1 MAIYYVTVA
10 SADNWSGAVC
20 NLGRYFMPVAPW
32 AAALAAVAVAGAGG
46 RRGVAALALVLAGW
60 TALFAAALWAD
71 PHAAND
77 GALLLARSVFAD
89 GNVYIPNLFIR
100 SWSDA
105 APGLFLRVAA
115 WAALVAVAAAW
126 IRRAAGGRGG
136 VSPARALAGI
146 AALLLAAAFV
156 LERGPV
162 FRNGPRYAD
171 ALAVGPGRTAF
182 LTGPVTVE
190 PDRARA
196 RAGTVEL
203 LVRSREPVSSVTIA
217 VDGEGTLR
225 YGGGA
230 PVTVSGRPV
239 IVSVPVDPVVTLVG
253 RRGVSESLG
262 RQRLAIETRGEL
274 VLLGQTPSG
283 GDR

>member
-1 MAIYYVTVA
+1 M
-10 SADNWSGAVC
+10 
-20 NLGRYFMPVAPW
+20 
-32 AAALAAVAVAGAGG
+32 
-46 RRGVAALALVLAGW
+46 
-60 TALFAAALWAD
+60 
-71 PHAAND
+71 
-77 GALLLARSVFAD
+77 
-89 GNVYIPNLFIR
+89 
-100 SWSDA
+100 
-105 APGLFLRVAA
+105 
-115 WAALVAVAAAW
+115 
-126 IRRAAGGRGG
+126 
-136 VSPARALAGI
+136 
-146 AALLLAAAFV
+146 
-156 LERGPV
+156 
-162 FRNGPRYAD
+162 
-171 ALAVGPGRTAF
+171 
-182 LTGPVTVE
+182 E

-239 IVSVPVDPVVTLVG
+239 FVSVPVDPVVTLVG